1 MDRFS
6 PRLNIFCFS
15 SILDE
20 VDKSEEN
27 ATVVEVYTYFDQSE
41 NQPSIGKRHNAF
53 KR

>member
-1 MDRFS
+1 MDLFS
-6 PRLNIFCFS
+6 APLNTFCFS
-15 SILDE
+15 SIDE

-41 NQPSIGKRHNAF
+41 NQPSIGKEHNVF

>member
-1 MDRFS
+1 MDRFT

-15 SILDE
+15 SIDE

-41 NQPSIGKRHNAF
+41 NQPSIGKGHNAF

>member
-15 SILDE
+15 SIDE

-41 NQPSIGKRHNAF
+41 NQPSIGKRHNAL